1 MNQSIANV
9 LNVRTVLKEMNNI
22 LIIFIIIIAAG
33 GIITPY
39 NTGNNEEQYCG
50 FEQRDNCQSIP
61 QNVPIHINDIQR
73 LEL

>member
-1 MNQSIANV
+1 MIQY
-9 LNVRTVLKEMNNI
+9 
-22 LIIFIIIIAAG
+22 IFIILIIIAAG

-50 FEQRDNCQSIP
+50 FEQRDNCQHIP
-61 QNVPIHINDIQR
+61 QGVPIPYEQIQR